1 MPPWSSRSPWGTRT
15 LQAAVV
21 AAGVTAVGG
30 GAVAIADGGQATPPS
45 GPELTRI
52 PEQVELAAPI
62 DGCKPQD
69 VSAKTCV
76 DAVGRV
82 VAPTLVHQAGADLG
96 QSRSELGSA
105 LRVERPLVSFGKAQR
120 ALDAVQNT
128 SHRAQELGRTRPTT
142 QVGLWPDNIGPLH
155 KQTADG
161 VLFDAE
167 LAPRPPDH
175 EGVSALDTVS
185 RLDAAHGYGMR
196 PATVPV
202 GTVMPLARQAPG
214 VDPLLTEVNTRGN
227 ALAKTYQR
235 IAPAPQP
242 PAPAVP
248 PSAAPASE
256 RQTPA
261 LPSLDSTLEDAVV
274 GSAHN
279 VATGL
284 PQSPSQVTGLASAA
298 Q

>member
-1 MPPWSSRSPWGTRT
+1 M
-15 LQAAVV
+15 

-30 GAVAIADGGQATPPS
+30 GAVAVAEGGQAVPPS

-69 VSAKTCV
+69 VSTKTCL

-82 VAPTLVHQAGADLG
+82 VAPTVVHQAGADLA
-96 QSRSELGSA
+96 QTRSELAPA

-128 SHRAQELGRTRPTT
+128 SHRAQDLGRTRPTT
-142 QVGLWPDNIGPLH
+142 QLGLWPDNVGPVH

-175 EGVSALDTVS
+175 EGVSALDTVT
-185 RLDAAHGYGMR
+185 RLDAAHGYGLR
-196 PATVPV
+196 PPAIPV
-202 GTVMPLARQAPG
+202 GDVVSLARKAPA
-214 VDPLLTEVNTRGN
+214 VDPLLTEVDSRGN

-235 IAPAPQP
+235 IAPAPQA

-248 PSAAPASE
+248 PSAAPASP

-261 LPSLDSTLEDAVV
+261 LPSLDSTLEEAVV

-284 PQSPSQVTGLASAA
+284 PQSPSQVTGLAAPA
-298 Q
+298 R